1 MKIRLERWAERLA
14 VGKAACIRLK
24 DQWGATVGPRAKMIR
39 LKYLWNEVKEN
50 YMAGLSNNYS

>member
-39 LKYLWNEVKEN
+39 LKYLWNVVKEN
-50 YMAGLSNNYS
+50 YMAGLSK